1 MPAQKPNNIKY
12 FIYARKSTED
22 EEKQQLSIPAQITE
36 LKQFAK
42 DNKLKVVDIL
52 TETKSA
58 KTPGRKIFNQVLEK
72 IENKE
77 AQGILSWHPDR
88 LARNAVDAGQI
99 GHLLNTNKLQDLK
112 FPSFWFEK
120 TPQGLFMLNMAFSQ
134 SQYFSDSLS
143 VNTAR
148 GLRQKARLGH
158 FPGVAP
164 RGYLNNRAKKIIK
177 VDPKQAPL
185 ITKLFKLYS
194 QNKYTFGAV
203 SQKMFKLGL
212 KTPNNNPLKRDA
224 VKKILTS
231 PFYYGDFFYSGE
243 LYEGKHQPLITKNLF
258 DKAQSVL
265 ANRSKPR
272 KIKRERIFPFTGL
285 IKCSYCG
292 MGISAQVQ
300 IKRYKT
306 SPKRK
311 YIYYSCTK
319 KHKQIKC
326 NGFYIRQPDLDQQL
340 SNLIRSVALS
350 KKDGQWML
358 DKIYKELQAKTDYF
372 KKFVEDLKTKVLK
385 LEQQLERL
393 LKLYMNND
401 IDRENYLKTKKTIV
415 VQKRDFQRKI
425 IDLQT
430 KPDQWLE
437 PMEQWVKLA
446 LQARK
451 TANLNHR
458 LRLKRDFLL
467 KTGSNLTLKARK
479 VYCNW
484 PIPWAALCA
493 AATSRSVERETR
505 LELATFCLG
514 SRRSTS

>member
-1 MPAQKPNNIKY
+1 MPAQQLKNLKY

-42 DNKLKVVDIL
+42 DNKLKVVEIL

-58 KTPGRKIFNQVLEK
+58 KTPGRKIFNLVLEK
-72 IENKE
+72 IEKQE

-88 LARNAVDAGQI
+88 LARNAVDAGQV
-99 GHLLNTNKLQDLK
+99 GHLLNTSKLLDLK

-164 RGYLNNRAKKIIK
+164 RGYLNNRAKKTIK

-185 ITKLFKLYS
+185 ITKLFRLYS
-194 QNKYTFGAV
+194 QNKYTLGAV
-203 SQKMFKLGL
+203 SQKMLEFGL

-224 VKKILTS
+224 IKKILTN

-243 LYEGKHQPLITKNLF
+243 LYEGKHQPLISKNLF
-258 DKAQSVL
+258 DKVQSVL

-272 KIKRERIFPFTGL
+272 KIKREKVFPFTGL
-285 IKCSYCG
+285 IKCGYCG
-292 MGISAQVQ
+292 MGVTAEVQV
-300 IKRYKT
+300 KRFKST
-306 SPKRK
+306 PQKK
-311 YIYYSCTK
+311 YIYYRCSRKNK
-319 KHKQIKC
+319 KVKC
-326 NGFYIRQPDLDQQL
+326 NGFFVRQPDLDQQL
-340 SNLIRSVALS
+340 SNIIRSVSLNE
-350 KKDGQWML
+350 KDGQWML
-358 DKIYKELQAKTDYF
+358 DRIYKERQAKTDYF
-372 KKFVEDLKTKVLK
+372 VKFIEDLNTKVLS

-415 VQKRDFQRKI
+415 AQKRDFERKI

-437 PMEQWVKLA
+437 PMEKWVKLA

-451 TANLNHR
+451 IANLNHR

-467 KTGSNLTLKARK
+467 KTGSNLTLKAKK
-479 VYCNW
+479 VYSNW

-493 AATSRSVERETR
+493 AATSRSVEPGEG
-505 LELATFCLG
+505 LEPTTCGLRH
-514 SRRSTS
+514 RRSTK